1 VGGDLSDRLHSQLM
15 FETLGVDP
23 LAAVQALDVMR
34 QDLPLL
40 NRIRRTVIGGQRN
53 G

>member
-1 VGGDLSDRLHSQLM
+1 M

-23 LAAVQALDVMR
+23 EAAVQALDLMR

-40 NRIRRTVIGGQRN
+40 NRIRAGVMKEAWDA
-53 G
+53 